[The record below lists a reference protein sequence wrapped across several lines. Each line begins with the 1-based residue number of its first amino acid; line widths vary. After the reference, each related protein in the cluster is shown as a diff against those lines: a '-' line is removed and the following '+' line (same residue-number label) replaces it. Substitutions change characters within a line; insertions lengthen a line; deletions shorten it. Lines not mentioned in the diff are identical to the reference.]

1 MDRENC
7 FLLGVGLGCCF
18 GILALLATSEQ
29 QRPEIERNAQIKI
42 MIEQCEAPLP
52 RNETCV
58 LVARKK
64 EA

>member
-1 MDRENC
+1 MGRENC
-7 FLLGVGLGCCF
+7 FLLGVGLGCSL
-18 GILALLATSEQ
+18 GILALLAVSEQ
-29 QRPEIERNAQIKI
+29 QLPEIKRNAQIKI

>member
-29 QRPEIERNAQIKI
+29 QQPEIERNAQIKI

-64 EA
+64 EV